1 MAGFPDANADRYAR
15 EHYPDT
21 DWGGTVAG
29 AINDSQGAGEQS
41 APARK
46 KGSTA
51 SPAMDAQ
58 GDKVRKS
65 RGVASSILSK
75 RSGLASQASG
85 ADTLG

>member
-15 EHYPDT
+15 EHYPST

-41 APARK
+41 ASER

-51 SPAMDAQ
+51 SPAMAAQ
-58 GDKVRKS
+58 SDKVRKS

>member
-21 DWGGTVAG
+21 DWGGAVAG

-41 APARK
+41 APARR
-46 KGSTA
+46 KGSSA
-51 SPAMDAQ
+51 SPMVAQ